1 MSGCLCREIGL
12 YEKQSSCFFQA
23 KSSRSIV
30 RGNVMFNMVSF
41 LGLERFAY
49 SVFFSFSSREEKE
62 EEDEGKGGFLLIRIY
77 A

>member
-1 MSGCLCREIGL
+1 MVLNIWAWL
-12 YEKQSSCFFQA
+12 TFKFFQA

-62 EEDEGKGGFLLIRIY
+62 EGDRDRERDH
-77 A
+77 